1 MWVEIN
7 SKIEICEKN
16 CFFEQTFFTIVH
28 PLQDQRATQSRVF
41 LDEVVIRVARSTYY
55 EDM

>member
-1 MWVEIN
+1 MWAEIN

-16 CFFEQTFFTIVH
+16 CFFEQTFFTTVH
-28 PLQDQRATQSRVF
+28 PLQDQRATQGRVF
-41 LDEVVIRVARSTYY
+41 QDEVVVRVVRNTY